1 MSLRFLAFA
10 LIACAMLLRPTAVGA
25 HDERPEPTV
34 YFFWSASCPYSKL
47 ARTFLQAEQAKDA
60 ALGIRD
66 YEVDSSVPNG
76 NLLGRLYDKVGLPG
90 RRIVPTIVIG
100 TNIIIGYIDD
110 ATTGRDILN
119 AVAACRKTA
128 CKDVV
133 KGLIESQDRL
143 DADAGSLPPRRI
155 ACEREPGRVVR
166 YP

>member
-1 MSLRFLAFA
+1 MSLRLLAYAFM
-10 LIACAMLLRPTAVGA
+10 ACAMLLRPSTAGA

-34 YFFWSASCPYSKL
+34 YFFWSASCLYSKL

-60 ALGIRD
+60 ALGVRD
-66 YEVDSSVPNG
+66 YEVDSSLANG

-90 RRIVPTIVIG
+90 TRIVPTIVIG
-100 TNIIIGYIDD
+100 TNIIVGYIDD

-133 KGLIESQDRL
+133 KDLIESQDRL
-143 DADAGSLPPRRI
+143 EADTGSLRPRRI

-166 YP
+166 SP